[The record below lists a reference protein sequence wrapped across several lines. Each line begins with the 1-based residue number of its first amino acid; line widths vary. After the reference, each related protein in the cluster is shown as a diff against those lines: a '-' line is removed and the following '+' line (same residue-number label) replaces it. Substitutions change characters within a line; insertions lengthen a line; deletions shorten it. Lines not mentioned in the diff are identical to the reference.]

1 MVEMCQNV
9 GRVGLGWEGCGNL
22 AGIDPGKSN
31 CTRHSTEPQ
40 KTAGI
45 RTTVL
50 LPAMG
55 PVPWCKKLFPE
66 SMPARFS
73 QVNRPPANHP
83 PDTTMAILLY

>member
-1 MVEMCQNV
+1 M
-9 GRVGLGWEGCGNL
+9 GRLWEGCGNL

-31 CTRHSTEPQ
+31 CTRHSTEPK

-50 LPAMG
+50 LPAMV

-83 PDTTMAILLY
+83 PDTTMTILLY